1 MSDEEMTNVSDDTT
15 QAEETAEASSAE
27 NQTDETHQEE
37 SPQENSDQPVKT
49 VPYERFKEVNS
60 SKNEL
65 KKEIESLKSQL
76 NEIQAEKT
84 QSTPP
89 NPQEEQIKQQ
99 LDHYLKELGYVSK
112 KELEQVEADRELQNT
127 IQELEKKYNGK
138 DGRPKFSRDETIDF
152 ARKNLIGNLEI
163 AYKQMHE
170 AELMDYAIKKA
181 MGKTK
186 AVRSEKSDGS
196 GSADVGTTQDDLYR
210 SAVSGDEDAL
220 HTLIKRSIS

>member
-1 MSDEEMTNVSDDTT
+1 MSDEKMTPNDDTT
-15 QAEETAEASSAE
+15 QAEDTAKAPSAE
-27 NQTDETHQEE
+27 NQTEETTQEE
-37 SPQENSDQPVKT
+37 TPQEDSNQPIKT

-65 KKEIESLKSQL
+65 KEEIERLKSQL
-76 NEIQAEKT
+76 NEIQSAKT
-84 QSTPP
+84 PTTPP
-89 NPQEEQIKQQ
+89 NPQEEQVKQQ

-112 KELEQVEADRELQNT
+112 QELEQVEADRALQST
-127 IQELEKKYNGK
+127 IQELEKKYDGK
-138 DGRPKFSRDETIDF
+138 DGRPKFDRDEAIEF

-186 AVRSEKSDGS
+186 AVKSEKSDGS

-210 SAVSGDEDAL
+210 SAMSGDEEAL
-220 HTLIKRSIS
+220 QTLIKRSIS